1 MISIFSFKKKN
12 KEAVSEAFGGEIYP
26 ILINTI
32 STETLNN
39 MNFDN
44 IHDLTSLIIRTD
56 SHWQNII
63 ESFIIVLE
71 SVKENFEYSNYCFV
85 VDRFYFK
92 DIQEILSWNKN
103 VNFFIAENEFD
114 IESVKSIT
122 NLNKKSLW
130 N

>member
-1 MISIFSFKKKN
+1 
-12 KEAVSEAFGGEIYP
+12 
-26 ILINTI
+26 
-32 STETLNN
+32 

-56 SHWQNII
+56 SQWQNVI

-71 SVKENFEYSNYCFV
+71 SVKENLEYSNYCFV

-103 VNFFIAENEFD
+103 VNFFY
-114 IESVKSIT
+114 SRK
-122 NLNKKSLW
+122 
-130 N
+130 